1 MTSLINMK
9 CILSG
14 KDSRWLQLD
23 VCREFQRNKCSRTDT
38 ECRFSHPPPNVEVQN
53 GRVIC
58 CYDSIKV
65 IKDFHID
72 LNIML
77 FPNILMQTEKI
88 Q

>member
-1 MTSLINMK
+1 MK

-23 VCREFQRNKCSRTDT
+23 VCREFQRNKCTRTDT

-65 IKDFHID
+65 ITQNFR
-72 LNIML
+72 L
-77 FPNILMQTEKI
+77 FFVDILLLLCKVKKNPMERM
-88 Q
+88 